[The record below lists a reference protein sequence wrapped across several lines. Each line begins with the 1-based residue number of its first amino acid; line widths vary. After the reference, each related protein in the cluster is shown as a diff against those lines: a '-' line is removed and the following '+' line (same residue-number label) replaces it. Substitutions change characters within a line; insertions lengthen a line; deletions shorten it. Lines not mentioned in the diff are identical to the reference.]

1 MERGPGGSQGYI
13 FSREH
18 VREFALVIQGV
29 NKNLRPK
36 TRTQKELS
44 LISEEIQQNLTVL
57 SRPHAKV
64 LAKIVYGMLHTGS
77 CSQTQIAH
85 FLEQRNLGDFAT
97 IKQCLARWTKGTVKT
112 KTPEQCEY
120 RSVAASLMAWIL
132 RKWPSQQMALAID
145 MTHLSDKWIS
155 MVVTVL
161 YGQVGIPVNWR
172 MFRADEKFD
181 GKANW
186 ISMLRELKPAVR
198 EDIDVLVLS
207 DRGLWSPDLFREI
220 QQLGW
225 HPFMRVSGQGCF
237 TPDHGSDSIHYLRD
251 LVKTPGKHREM
262 CGVAYAKAKVSC
274 TALAAW
280 DPGHKQPWIVLTDL
294 PPDHE
299 LIRFYGLRNWCE
311 QTFKVLKRG
320 GFGWHKT
327 RMTDPHRAERMWL
340 AFAVT
345 MFWSVLIG
353 VRKGRRLKSCPISTR
368 SHTKHRLPTE
378 HNFRALVARGLD
390 IVRASMCSLLDLLAE
405 RLPMP
410 TWHIRSTSFKLA
422 KNL

>member
-1 MERGPGGSQGYI
+1 M
-13 FSREH
+13 
-18 VREFALVIQGV
+18 
-29 NKNLRPK
+29 NKKHRPK
-36 TRTQKELS
+36 TQTQNELS

-77 CSQTQIAH
+77 CSQTQIAL
-85 FLEQRNLGDFAT
+85 FLEQRNLGNYAT
-97 IKQCLARWTKGTVKT
+97 IKQLLARWTKGTVKV
-112 KTPEQCEY
+112 KEEEQEKEKDEDS
-120 RSVAASLMAWIL
+120 SVAASLMAWIL
-132 RKWPSQQMALAID
+132 RKWPSRQMALAID
-145 MTHLSDKWIS
+145 MTHLSDKWIV
-155 MVVTVL
+155 MAVTVL

-172 MFRADEKFD
+172 IFRADEKFD

-186 ISMLRELKPAVR
+186 SLMLEELKPGVR

-207 DRGLWSPDLFREI
+207 DRGLWSPDLFRKI
-220 QQLGW
+220 QKLGW

-237 TPDHGSDSIHYLRD
+237 TPDNGSDSIHYLRD
-251 LVKTPGKHREM
+251 LVKNPGEHREM
-262 CGVAYAKAKVSC
+262 RGVAYARAKVSC

-311 QTFKVLKRG
+311 QTFKFLKRG
-320 GFGWHKT
+320 GLGWHKT
-327 RMTDPHRAERMWL
+327 RMTDTHRADRMWL

-345 MFWSVLIG
+345 IFWSVLIG
-353 VRKGRRLKSCPISTR
+353 VRKGRRLKSCSTSKR

-378 HNFRALVARGLD
+378 HNVRALVSYGLD
-390 IVRASMCSLLDLLAE
+390 IVRASMCCLLDLLAE

-410 TWHIRSTSFKLA
+410 RWHIRTKSFALA
-422 KNL
+422 KKSVAL